1 MWFIRKKVRYLSMR
15 EEFIKTPAV
24 DLSKPFCVENAGISY
39 CDGSYGIYRRKS
51 DVAVIEYIIKGTGTI
66 ETKNKIYTPI
76 EGDTYLLSPGVEHRY
91 YSSSDDPW
99 VKLWINVTGTLAES
113 LIKVYGLEN
122 QIIYKCNSKNHIEK
136 MHSILKDD
144 KLSLDEILSKCS
156 IAFHELMLLLQSHT
170 DKNVAI
176 PEDVLKMKT
185 YIDTNISENITI
197 DTLSALIYKS
207 HSQTIRIFKNAYG
220 ITPLGYHMQTRITKA
235 ISLLGG
241 TNLSV
246 RDIAYSLGFSDEH
259 YFSSLF
265 KQKTGKRPTDF
276 RKSKE

>member
-1 MWFIRKKVRYLSMR
+1 MR
-15 EEFIKTPAV
+15 EEFTKTPAV

-51 DVAVIEYIIKGTGTI
+51 DVAVVEYIIKGTGTI
-66 ETKNKIYTPI
+66 ETKNKIYTPT
-76 EGDTYLLSPGVEHRY
+76 EGDTYLLPPGEEHRY

-99 VKLWINVTGTLAES
+99 VKIWINVTGTLSES

-122 QIIYKCNSKNHIEK
+122 QIIFKCDSKNLIEK
-136 MHSILKDD
+136 MHRILKSD
-144 KLSLDEILSKCS
+144 KMSLDEILSECS
-156 IAFHELMLLLQSHT
+156 IVFHKLMLLLYNHT
-170 DKNVAI
+170 DKNTSI
-176 PEDVLKMKT
+176 GEDALKIKT
-185 YIDTNISENITI
+185 YIDTNISENISI
-197 DTLSALIYKS
+197 DTLSDLIYKS
-207 HSQTIRIFKNAYG
+207 HSQTIRIFKKAYEM
-220 ITPLGYHMQTRITKA
+220 TPLAYHMQTRITKA

-246 RDIAYSLGFSDEH
+246 RDIAFSLGFSDEH

-276 RKSKE
+276 RKQKR